1 MQESYSKA
9 YADLWRGHW
18 WWQARHRI
26 VLRLLD
32 RWQKDFRED
41 NSHSPANAAGPAIL
55 DIGCAGGVAFD
66 DWSRYGD
73 VYGIEPDE
81 NLISKTSSWHER
93 VEHTLFDDAYRS
105 PRAYDVVLMLDVLE
119 HIEDDDAAMRKLY
132 SILKPGGCAILT
144 VPALP
149 ALWSVH
155 DEVNLH
161 FRRYTKRTLSEVVRR
176 AGVEIRELRYLF
188 FWSLGLVYARKWL
201 SRGKPDAYA
210 VSVPA
215 RPVNALMRSLSL
227 CEAWLTDTLGI
238 PVPCGSSLVTIL
250 RKPHETTEPLRQ
262 TELKPEEICR

>member
-32 RWQKDFRED
+32 RWQKDFCND
-41 NSHSPANAAGPAIL
+41 ISPSQAIAARPAIL

-81 NLISKTSSWHER
+81 NLISKTSNWYER
-93 VEHTLFDDAYRS
+93 IEHTPFDAAYRS

-119 HIEDDDAAMRKLY
+119 HIEDDDAATRKLY
-132 SILKPGGCAILT
+132 GILKPGGCAILT

-149 ALWSVH
+149 SLWSVH

-161 FRRYTKRTLSEVVRR
+161 FRRYTKTTLSAVVRR
-176 AGVEIRELRYLF
+176 AGFEICELRYLF

-201 SRGKPDAYA
+201 SRGQPDAYS
-210 VSVPA
+210 VSVPP
-215 RPVNALMRSLSL
+215 RPINALMRSCSL
-227 CEAWLTDTLGI
+227 CEAWLTETLRI
-238 PVPCGSSLVTIL
+238 PVPCGSSLVAIL
-250 RKPHETTEPLRQ
+250 RKPHEPAEPLRQ
-262 TELKPEEICR
+262 TELKSEEICR